1 MSAAG
6 LRHLLGRVGLIE
18 DRIRALVL
26 HRRADDPAPD
36 DPFRG
41 LYLTEEVVDQLLA
54 PPAAAPPA
62 DLLAR
67 RRVEAD
73 ADAAER
79 DGGTIR
85 LRRLA
90 TDAGLT
96 DLDVEILVISLV
108 PDLDS
113 RFERLYGYLNDDVTR
128 RRATIGLALT
138 LADAP
143 PASSAARARLLPGA
157 PLIDRALVQVED
169 ADRPFLTR
177 ALRVPDRVAAHL
189 LGDDGTDP
197 ALVGLL
203 VEPVPFDGE
212 QSTRLARALSAGQ
225 RLSYVREAGVGIG
238 PSVAAAAL
246 RSLGRPV
253 IGVDL
258 GRMAARRNPD
268 EAVTVLGRE
277 ALLRGA
283 GVVAGPVEAL
293 SGTGADALRMLT
305 DLPVPVTIVGT
316 VTWDPNWTD
325 GVPLVLDAPTLTPT
339 QRVDLWTT
347 ALRDSAGQ
355 AADLAPGAALGSVA
369 DDAARPTPP
378 ANPPPADPHPADS
391 HPAEI
396 RPADTHPAEIRPADT
411 HPAEIRP
418 ADTHPADIDP
428 GVIPMHFVLG
438 PGQVTRA
445 VRAAAAA
452 ALLGSGPMSA
462 EDLRRG
468 ARAQN
473 AAGLERLARRIEP
486 AVGWDDIVLPDTAR
500 SQLHD
505 LADRARNRDRVL
517 IEWKMR
523 KGGGRGRGVTALFAG
538 DSGTGKTMSAE
549 VIAGELGLDLYT
561 VNLATVVDKYV
572 GETEKNLE
580 RIFAEAG
587 GVNAVLL
594 FDEAD
599 AIFGKR
605 SEVRDAH
612 DRYANIESAYLLQR
626 METFDGLAIL
636 ATNLKSNIDD
646 AFTRRL
652 DMIIDFPP
660 PDERSRLAIWQQ
672 CLKPPVPCAADLDL
686 TFCASAFTL
695 SGGNIRSAST
705 TAGYLA
711 AGQNGVIGMPE
722 LISAVQQEYRK
733 LGRLVVEREFGPYF
747 SKPAMA
753 GPRR

>member
-1 MSAAG
+1 M
-6 LRHLLGRVGLIE
+6 
-18 DRIRALVL
+18 
-26 HRRADDPAPD
+26 
-36 DPFRG
+36 
-41 LYLTEEVVDQLLA
+41 TE
-54 PPAAAPPA
+54 
-62 DLLAR
+62 
-67 RRVEAD
+67 
-73 ADAAER
+73 
-79 DGGTIR
+79 
-85 LRRLA
+85 
-90 TDAGLT
+90 
-96 DLDVEILVISLV
+96 LDVELLVIALV

-128 RRATIGLALT
+128 RRATVGLALS
-138 LADAP
+138 LADVSS
-143 PASSAARARLLPGA
+143 ASSTARARLLPGA

-169 ADRPFLTR
+169 VDRPFLTR

-189 LGDDGTDP
+189 LGDDAADP

-203 VEPVPFDGE
+203 TDPVPFAGE
-212 QSTRLARALSAGQ
+212 QAVGLARALTAGQ
-225 RLSYVREAGVGIG
+225 RLIYVREAGIGIG

-246 RSLGRPV
+246 QAIGRPV
-253 IGVDL
+253 VGVDL
-258 GRMAARRNPD
+258 ARAAAGRDP
-268 EAVTVLGRE
+268 EQAVAVLGRE

-293 SGTGADALRMLT
+293 SEGHAEALRLLA
-305 DLPVPVTIVGT
+305 DLPLPVTIVGT

-325 GVPLVLDAPTLTPT
+325 SVPLVIDAPTLSPT
-339 QRVDLWTT
+339 ERIALWATELGGGTHGNAEFSADGQGGDLDEST
-347 ALRDSAGQ
+347 
-355 AADLAPGAALGSVA
+355 
-369 DDAARPTPP
+369 
-378 ANPPPADPHPADS
+378 
-391 HPAEI
+391 
-396 RPADTHPAEIRPADT
+396 
-411 HPAEIRP
+411 
-418 ADTHPADIDP
+418 
-428 GVIPMHFVLG
+428 IPVHFVLG
-438 PGQVTRA
+438 PGQVSRA

-452 ALLGSGPMSA
+452 SLLGTGRPTA

-486 AVGWDDIVLPDTAR
+486 AVSWDDIVLPESAR

-505 LADRARNRDRVL
+505 LASRARNRDRVL

-626 METFDGLAIL
+626 METFDGLAVL
-636 ATNLKSNIDD
+636 ATNLRSNIDD

-652 DMIIDFPP
+652 DMIIDFPGAGRELP
-660 PDERSRLAIWQQ
+660 AGHLAAVPAAAGAVRARSRPGILCPIIHPVGRQHSLRCDHRRVPRRGEFRADRHARTHLRDSAGISQTRPSGAGAGIRSVLQQ
-672 CLKPPVPCAADLDL
+672 AGARGDPALNCPGNVRDGPSLPPVRRR
-686 TFCASAFTL
+686 TL
-695 SGGNIRSAST
+695 SGHSSGADAIDGRRAS
-705 TAGYLA
+705 
-711 AGQNGVIGMPE
+711 
-722 LISAVQQEYRK
+722 
-733 LGRLVVEREFGPYF
+733 
-747 SKPAMA
+747 
-753 GPRR
+753 